1 MASDRLTV
9 GGRTMTHMPGRIV
22 IDADVCGG
30 RPHFKGTRIPV
41 YVVLEM
47 LSNEESWE
55 DIHRAY
61 PDLRRKDL
69 SDALDFARELASV
82 PRQSLA
88 VAAV

>member
-1 MASDRLTV
+1 
-9 GGRTMTHMPGRIV
+9 MTRMPGRIV
-22 IDADVCGG
+22 VDPATCGS
-30 RPHFKGTRIPV
+30 RPHFRGTRIPV

-47 LSNEESWE
+47 LSNQESWE

-69 SDALDFARELASV
+69 ADALHFARELASV

-88 VAAV
+88 PATA